1 MLTNT
6 DHHHQ
11 QEPALPAT
19 SSLAHHHRHHQHS
32 EEELF
37 QKNSS
42 LNLQAKLSAA
52 ESQDSGVLPSLKAW
66 ESSKPHHPVI
76 FGLSSLALIITLG
89 DSIHN
94 LLDGVAIGI
103 AFSNSIASGIS
114 TAIAV
119 LFHELPHEF
128 GDFAVLLSTG
138 LSVRRAAVVNL
149 LAALTAFI
157 GLYVGLLLGAN
168 EAANRWALAICAG
181 LFLYVA
187 LVDMVSGHIWAYAYL
202 YVYLSEMPNVFQL
215 PITSYPSLRRCPQ
228 RRAAAQPGSPPCW

>member
-1 MLTNT
+1 MPVTR
-6 DHHHQ
+6 
-11 QEPALPAT
+11 
-19 SSLAHHHRHHQHS
+19 LAHQHS

-37 QKNSS
+37 PKNSS
-42 LNLQAKLSAA
+42 SNLQSKLSAA
-52 ESQDSGVLPSLKAW
+52 ESQEMNTTKH
-66 ESSKPHHPVI
+66 PHHPRQPTVI
-76 FGLSSLALIITLG
+76 FGLSSLALIITIG

-149 LAALTAFI
+149 VAALTAFI
-157 GLYVGLLLGAN
+157 GLYIGILLGAN
-168 EAANRWALAICAG
+168 EEANRWALAICAG

-187 LVDMVSGHIWAYAYL
+187 LVDMV
-202 YVYLSEMPNVFQL
+202 
-215 PITSYPSLRRCPQ
+215 
-228 RRAAAQPGSPPCW
+228 CWV